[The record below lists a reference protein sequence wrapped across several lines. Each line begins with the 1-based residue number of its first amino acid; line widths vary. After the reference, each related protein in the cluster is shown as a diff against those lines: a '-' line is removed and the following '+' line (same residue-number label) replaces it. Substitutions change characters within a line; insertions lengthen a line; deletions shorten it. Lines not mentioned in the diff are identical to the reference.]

1 MSKKKRDEEVPE
13 EIGRTLKTDGGA
25 IRAIV
30 LLKKVQNGRGHP
42 MLVLTDDGV
51 KFIERLYACNC
62 TQAEVAA
69 ELGVSVDVL
78 QNKANSELNR
88 IARDR
93 GRERFNSEIRQS
105 QRAIMKRG
113 DSRMAIWLGK
123 QYLGQTDRIETASQA
138 RIEIKNDP
146 LQGMTDEQLIA
157 LYEATK

>member
-1 MSKKKRDEEVPE
+1 MSKKRRDEEVPE
-13 EIGRTLKTDGGA
+13 EIGRTMKTDGGV
-25 IRAIV
+25 RAIV

-42 MLVLTDDGV
+42 MLALTDDGV

-62 TQAEVAA
+62 TQTEVAA

-93 GRERFNSEIRQS
+93 GRERFNSEIRQA

-113 DSRMAIWLGK
+113 DARMAIWLGK
-123 QYLGQTDRIETASQA
+123 QYLGQTDRLEASVQVERKTADDITWDDIGELVA
-138 RIEIKNDP
+138 KEKKRR
-146 LQGMTDEQLIA
+146 
-157 LYEATK
+157 

>member
-1 MSKKKRDEEVPE
+1 MSKKRRDEEVPE
-13 EIGRTLKTDGGA
+13 EIGRTLKTDGVV
-25 IRAIV
+25 RAMV

-42 MLVLTDDGV
+42 MLALTDDGV

-62 TQAEVAA
+62 TQTEVAA

-88 IARDR
+88 IARER
-93 GRERFNSEIRQS
+93 GRERFNSEIRQA

-113 DSRMAIWLGK
+113 DARMAIWLGK
-123 QYLGQTDRIETASQA
+123 QYLGQTDRIETSSQA

>member
-1 MSKKKRDEEVPE
+1 MSKKRRDEEVPE
-13 EIGRTLKTDGGA
+13 EIERTMKTDGGV
-25 IRAIV
+25 RAIV

-42 MLVLTDDGV
+42 MLALTDDGV

-62 TQAEVAA
+62 TQTEVAA

-93 GRERFNSEIRQS
+93 GRERFNSEIRQA

-113 DSRMAIWLGK
+113 DARMAIWLGK
-123 QYLGQTDRIETASQA
+123 QYLGQTDRLEASVQVERKTADDITWDDIGELVA
-138 RIEIKNDP
+138 KEKKRR
-146 LQGMTDEQLIA
+146 
-157 LYEATK
+157 